1 MVKILSGKQKNYEC
15 ELCGLL
21 FHTFGPAEIHQRWE
35 CEVGHE
41 VRTAF
46 SKAVMME
53 REGAPPLPVEDKEAE
68 EDADGSFGGDMF
80 LNAVVLAIGTAIYAS
95 FNLDPIDERV
105 GVIIS
110 AIVII
115 SIVIYHSAY
124 FRKNDEP

>member
-15 ELCGLL
+15 ELCGSL

-68 EDADGSFGGDMF
+68 EDAGGPFWGDMF

-124 FRKNDEP
+124 FRKNDEQ

>member
-15 ELCGLL
+15 ELCGSL

-68 EDADGSFGGDMF
+68 EDAGGSFGGDMF

-124 FRKNDEP
+124 FRKNDEQ

>member
-68 EDADGSFGGDMF
+68 EDAGGSFGGDMF

-115 SIVIYHSAY
+115 SIVIYPSAY
-124 FRKNDEP
+124 FRKNDEQ